1 MLNLAKIVKP
11 WKEAG
16 ALGASLNLYGFW
28 DETTFLTKTGDLGLV
43 IRVEG
48 IDHESLDSGQQTYAV
63 ERLEAAMRAFGLGFH
78 VYQYLFKRNRP
89 AIPFAHYDD
98 ALIDTAVEQRRSYFE
113 SKRDNLYEIEMFYA
127 IVLEGKQSK
136 GGLLAALKRLPTDPK
151 AGIRELKAQFAS
163 NQTKVLLRRQ
173 IESDVER
180 LHARTRNFCRDLSD
194 FMQTEILGQDG
205 QFTFLRRLLNFEG
218 RNIAGGPQTSQ
229 FLDYQVANSNIEA
242 ERDHLRVGQQYVRL
256 LTMKE
261 AVSETRPLV
270 LAKLLSIP
278 SSFHAVI
285 EWTAIPKTR
294 ARREIKSKKRHLNAN
309 KASVSSGDKAKTPER
324 DQLIDEEQQDD
335 IGNLGECLRM
345 LGSGRQMGEFS
356 FTVVLHSDQLR
367 GVARDA
373 GEFMS
378 LFTENDGQLFE
389 ETYNQL
395 NALFATVPGNYT
407 HNLRK
412 LYLLD
417 SNYADL
423 SFLFTIH
430 EGERWNRHLNAE
442 YLAVLETD
450 YRTPYYLNL
459 HSGEVAHT
467 LILGKTGSGKSFLLC
482 FLLMSM
488 QKYRP
493 LCFLFDIGG
502 SFESLT
508 EILGG
513 AYLTVGQESGQA
525 ARDFTINPFSLAPT
539 PENLQ
544 FLFSFFQ
551 VLIEGKD
558 RRYPLDTR
566 GERALWEALE
576 SMYTAPRE
584 QRTVSTLAAII
595 GVPLSERLHRWTRAG
610 QYGFLFDNVE
620 DTLSFRNFQAF
631 NFAGWNADDAALEP
645 LLFYILHRTSQQI
658 TDPEELGRFK
668 VFTIDEAWSFIRN
681 PVIRQYIVTAEQT
694 WRKHNAAMILATQS
708 LRQLEESGLLATI
721 AESCPTRMFLH
732 NPGMAREVYAE
743 AFKLNDTE
751 LDLIAGLLP
760 HGEMLIQKTDASKK
774 ARLTVDSASYWIAT
788 NNAPDNLRKRCCF
801 AQYGVAEGIRR
812 LAEEFPRGG
821 EAQAHASTANHSE
834 TKSRAL
840 TLAG

>member
-1 MLNLAKIVKP
+1 MLNLTKIVKP

-16 ALGASLNLYGFW
+16 ALGANLNLYGFW

-43 IRVEG
+43 IRVAG
-48 IDHESLDSGQQTYAV
+48 IDHESLDSEQQVYAV
-63 ERLEAAMRAFGLGFH
+63 ERLQGAMKTFGLGFH
-78 VYQYLFKRNRP
+78 VYQYLFKSNRP
-89 AIPFAHYDD
+89 RIPFAHYEDE
-98 ALIDTAVEQRRSYFE
+98 LIDTVVEQRHSYFE
-113 SKRDNLYEIEMFYA
+113 RKSAELYEVEIFYA
-127 IVLEGKQSK
+127 IVLEGRQSK
-136 GGLLAALKRLPTDPK
+136 GGLLAAIKQMPSDPK
-151 AGIRELKAQFAS
+151 AGLRELKAQFAS
-163 NQTKVLLRRQ
+163 NQTKVLLRKQ
-173 IESDVER
+173 IKVDRET
-180 LHARTRNFCRDLSD
+180 LHARAGNFCRHLAD
-194 FMQTEILGQDG
+194 FMRTEVLGQQG
-205 QFTFLRRLLNFEG
+205 QFTFLRRLLNFE
-218 RNIAGGPQTSQ
+218 RTSIAGRPQTSQ

-242 ERDHLRVGQQYVRL
+242 ERDHLRIGRQYVRL

-261 AVSETRPLV
+261 AVSETRPLL

-294 ARREIKSKKRHLNAN
+294 ARSAIKSKKRHFNAN
-309 KASVSSGDKAKTPER
+309 KGSVATSDKKNVNER

-335 IGNLGECLRM
+335 LGNLGECLKL
-345 LGSGRQMGEFS
+345 LGAGQTMGEFS
-356 FTVVLHSDQLR
+356 FTVVLHGDEQR
-367 GVARDA
+367 GLARDA

-378 LFTENDGQLFE
+378 LFTEHDGQLFE

-412 LYLLD
+412 LYLL
-417 SNYADL
+417 NTNFADL

-450 YRTPYYLNL
+450 YATPYYLNL
-459 HSGEVAHT
+459 HSGELAHT

-482 FLLMSM
+482 FLLLSM

-502 SFESLT
+502 SFQSLT

-513 AYLTVGQESGQA
+513 AYLTVGQES
-525 ARDFTINPFSLAPT
+525 RDFTINPFSLEPT

-551 VLIEGKD
+551 VLIEGQD

-566 GERALWEALE
+566 GERGLWEALE

-584 QRTVSTLAAII
+584 QRTISTLAALI
-595 GVPLSERLHRWTRAG
+595 GAPLSERLHRWTRAG

-620 DTLSFRNFQAF
+620 DTLSFQSFQAF
-631 NFAGWNADDAALEP
+631 NFAGWSADSAALEP
-645 LLFYILHRTSQQI
+645 LLFYILHRTAQRI
-658 TDPEELGRFK
+658 MDPAELGRFK
-668 VFTIDEAWSFIRN
+668 AFAIDEAWSFVRNETIRN
-681 PVIRQYIVTAEQT
+681 YIVAAEKT

-708 LRQLEESGLLATI
+708 LRELEESGLLSTV
-721 AESCPTRMFLH
+721 AESCPTRIFLH

-743 AFKLNDTE
+743 AFGLNDTE
-751 LDLIAGLLP
+751 LSLIAGLLP
-760 HGEMLIQKTDASKK
+760 HGELLIQKPDTSKK

-788 NNAPDNLRKRCCF
+788 NNAPDNLRKQRYF
-801 AQYGVAEGIRR
+801 ARFGVAEGVQR
-812 LAEEFPRGG
+812 LAEEHPRGG
-821 EAQAHASTANHSE
+821 EAAAAPRTNTENKPQ
-834 TKSRAL
+834 AL